1 MSYDVDLLN
10 GFTMIVMDYIDE
22 DPLAKQKSPVCHIT
36 LANHHEE
43 FTPKGAILVDFEWC
57 ERHDIDR
64 YPVTMSTEM
73 SWPQGANPGALLI
86 IYEGIAN
93 NVINKFRL
101 LVMLHLMLWSRSYE
115 VKL

>member
-1 MSYDVDLLN
+1 
-10 GFTMIVMDYIDE
+10 MIVMDYIDE
-22 DPLAKQKSPVCHIT
+22 DPLAKQKIT
-36 LANHHEE
+36 I
-43 FTPKGAILVDFEWC
+43 TPKGAILVDFELC
-57 ERHDIDR
+57 ERYDIDR
-64 YPVTMSTEM
+64 YPVTMSTEI